1 MGLFDKKN
9 SKSRADVRRNAN
21 GRATGNIPRINEPET
36 PLSRQEGDE
45 LRAKIRAQMFGGQFK
60 EKVIIKMAEARFGEM
75 QAEEEEP
82 EFESQHEASGTGQI
96 QENEQ
101 SNYLDEDGTEQ
112 CIGPPERDKS
122 SSSLGRYSE
131 RDDSITDDNQD
142 YAKPSIEY
150 ELANGLEHPQS
161 RVSFGLGSYF
171 PPFNANLDPFVERG
185 NSSTP
190 PQTHGYTHSDDQ
202 HTHSD
207 DDYSTQAGV
216 LDEYTKEY
224 PDLEYDG
231 DEYEDQELTPTRILF
246 CVPPPSNPSSRACEC
261 GLLSSRL
268 RRPTLEQHLSD
279 CCPGFQST
287 RFSTNRASTASAD
300 SDETLQTLT
309 PRVSPEQKPSL
320 VLSDY
325 SPTVRFDK
333 KKQPFPSFIVSED
346 NHEKFAAYEK
356 VRTMLLGRWFEPS
369 NSTLALT
376 PQSSGPSRLHGN
388 LSGSTLR
395 SPRPDGPISSSAS
408 LKGSLRSPSVRGAF
422 STLRSAGVS
431 ASGQPSRSP
440 SVAAAGG
447 ARDKGRRVWA
457 PPAREEPSVRALRIA
472 RGVLLEVN
480 ATFGSPAA
488 GTFNAPDLV
497 PDAVAS
503 FEKSLVDAREAER
516 RLEDYA
522 LAGKRGIVGINGNVV
537 DAAAYKRMMGRYEKD
552 AREKIRR
559 RRIEETRIPPYG
571 YEAAWAVRF
580 VEWAEQWEG
589 ESRKLREDGLR
600 EMLTARGPQ
609 AGELGWKTRR
619 EDELD
624 DDDVDD
630 DDEEVEVEPAESES
644 AEEDVRVRMER
655 WAAEVDAGLLREK
668 ERQARDAL
676 ESKRREAE
684 RKAEVAAQ
692 EEKMNEWNRQLK
704 QMEVKEKQRQ
714 KRQADYDH
722 EELELKG

>member
-9 SKSRADVRRNAN
+9 SKSCADARRNAN
-21 GRATGNIPRINEPET
+21 GSSTGNIPRINEPET
-36 PLSRQEGDE
+36 PLSQQEGDE
-45 LRAKIRAQMFGGQFK
+45 LRAKIRAHMFGGQFK
-60 EKVIIKMAEARFGEM
+60 ERVIIKMVEARFGEM
-75 QAEEEEP
+75 EAEEGEH
-82 EFESQHEASGTGQI
+82 EFESEHETSGTGQM
-96 QENEQ
+96 QKNEQ
-101 SNYLDEDGTEQ
+101 SSYLDEDGTEQ
-112 CIGPPERDKS
+112 CISPPERDES
-122 SSSLGRYSE
+122 SSSLGQYSK
-131 RDDSITDDNQD
+131 RDDSINDQG
-142 YAKPSIEY
+142 YAKPSMEY
-150 ELANGLEHPQS
+150 EPANELEHPQS
-161 RVSFGLGSYF
+161 MVSFGLDSF
-171 PPFNANLDPFVERG
+171 PPFNASLDPFVERG

-190 PQTHGYTHSDDQ
+190 PQTHGYTHSDGQ

-207 DDYSTQAGV
+207 DDYSTQADV
-216 LDEYTKEY
+216 LDEYTKEN
-224 PDLEYDG
+224 
-231 DEYEDQELTPTRILF
+231 LF
-246 CVPPPSNPSSRACEC
+246 CVPPLSNPSSHTYEC
-261 GLLSSRL
+261 GLSSSRF

-287 RFSTNRASTASAD
+287 RSVSQGSLLCTNRASTASAD

-320 VLSDY
+320 VLPDH

-346 NHEKFAAYEK
+346 NYEKFAAYEK
-356 VRTMLLGRWFEPS
+356 VRAMLLGRWFEPS
-369 NSTLALT
+369 NSTPALT
-376 PQSSGPSRLHGN
+376 PQSSDPSRLHGN
-388 LSGSTLR
+388 WSGSTPR

-408 LKGSLRSPSVRGAF
+408 PKASLRSPSIRSAF
-422 STLRSAGVS
+422 GTLRSAGAS

-503 FEKSLVDAREAER
+503 FEKSLVDVREAER
-516 RLEDYA
+516 RPEDCA
-522 LAGKRGIVGINGNVV
+522 LAGKRGIVGINGNMV

-552 AREKIRR
+552 AREKIKR

-600 EMLTARGPQ
+600 EMLAARGPQ
-609 AGELGWKTRR
+609 AGELGLKTRR

-624 DDDVDD
+624 DDDDDDDD
-630 DDEEVEVEPAESES
+630 DDEEVEVELAESES
-644 AEEDVRVRMER
+644 AEEGVRARMER

-676 ESKRREAE
+676 ESKHREAE

-692 EEKMNEWNRQLK
+692 KEKMNEWNRQLK